1 MPFSASSCPLSVSL
15 SAPRSRCRPVAALR
29 RHAALLGSL
38 LLALVVAGC
47 SSAPITSVAP
57 SGDAETRV
65 ERQDRATSWQHLPG
79 WSRDQPMAAWSAFRE
94 SCTRLARKPLWQ
106 GVCADAKSVDPLNAQ
121 AIQQFFET
129 RFTPYR
135 VTNSD
140 GSSTGLITG
149 YYEPILRGS
158 RVRGGPYQTPLY
170 EYPKY
175 WKKHTHVGPTRRE
188 LMRSG
193 DLNGTELVWVDD
205 PVEAAY
211 LQIQGSGRI
220 EMTDGTTMRVAYAGT
235 NNQPFRSFAKRLID
249 RGEITPAEATLP
261 GVRAWA
267 RRHPSQVEEMLNVNP
282 RMVFFRELTGDQAL
296 SDSSGPVGALG
307 VPLTSE
313 RSIAVD
319 PSEIPLGA
327 PVFLSTTQP
336 LSQQPLQR
344 LMVAQDTG
352 SAVKGAVRAD
362 FYWGHGDAAGEA
374 ASRMKQRGEMWV
386 LMPK

>member
-1 MPFSASSCPLSVSL
+1 MLHAGRIPAHYRFHR
-15 SAPRSRCRPVAALR
+15 AP
-29 RHAALLGSL
+29 ALLVSL
-38 LLALVVAGC
+38 LLALIVAGC
-47 SSAPITSVAP
+47 SSAPVTTIP
-57 SGDAETRV
+57 GGNAENRV
-65 ERQDRATSWQHLPG
+65 TQRDRVTDWHNLPG
-79 WSRDQPMAAWSAFRE
+79 WSQDQPMAAWSAFQE
-94 SCTRLARKPLWQ
+94 SCTRLKRKSAWKSVCHDAR
-106 GVCADAKSVDPLNAQ
+106 SVDPLNAV
-121 AIQQFFET
+121 AIQHFFET

-135 VTNSD
+135 ITNSD
-140 GSSTGLITG
+140 GSATGLITG

-170 EYPKY
+170 RYPRY

-188 LMRSG
+188 LRASG
-193 DLNGTELVWVDD
+193 DLDGTELVWVDD

-211 LQIQGSGRI
+211 LQIQGSGRV
-220 EMTDGTTMRVAYAGT
+220 ELTDGTTMRVAYAGT
-235 NNQPFRSFAKRLID
+235 NNQPFQSFARRLIE

-267 RRHPSQVEEMLNVNP
+267 KAHPDQVETMLDVNP
-282 RMVFFRELTGDQAL
+282 RVVFFRELAGADAL
-296 SDSSGPVGALG
+296 DETSGPIGALG

-319 PSEIPLGA
+319 PDEIPLGA

-336 LSQQPLQR
+336 LSNQPLQR

-386 LMPK
+386 LLPR

>member
-1 MPFSASSCPLSVSL
+1 MLDAGRIPAYPRFSRRLPLLAV
-15 SAPRSRCRPVAALR
+15 
-29 RHAALLGSL
+29 L
-38 LLALVVAGC
+38 LLALMIAGC
-47 SSAPITSVAP
+47 AGGPVTPAPTARG
-57 SGDAETRV
+57 GDAEARV
-65 ERQDRATSWQHLPG
+65 EQRDRVADWHNLPG
-79 WSRDQPMAAWSAFRE
+79 WNRDQPMAAWSAFRE
-94 SCTRLARKPLWQ
+94 SCTRLARKPQWRA
-106 GVCADAKSVDPLNAQ
+106 VCEDAASVDPLNAE
-121 AIQQFFET
+121 AIQAFFET

-140 GSSTGLITG
+140 GSASGLITG
-149 YYEPILRGS
+149 YYEPVLRGS

-170 EYPKY
+170 RYPRY
-175 WKKHTHVGPTRRE
+175 WKRHTHVGPTRRE
-188 LMRSG
+188 LRASG
-193 DLNGTELVWVDD
+193 DLDGTELVWVDD

-211 LQIQGSGRI
+211 LQIQGSGRV
-220 EMTDGTTMRVAYAGT
+220 ELTDGSTMRVAYAGT
-235 NNQPFRSFAKRLID
+235 NNQPFQSFAGRLIE

-261 GVRAWA
+261 GVRDWA
-267 RRHPSQVEEMLNVNP
+267 RRHPSQVDAMLDVNP
-282 RMVFFRELTGDQAL
+282 RVVFFRELKGEEAL
-296 SDSSGPVGALG
+296 DDTSGPVGALG

-327 PVFLSTTQP
+327 PVFLSTTRP
-336 LSQQPLQR
+336 LSEQPLQR

-386 LMPK
+386 LMPNR